1 MNFRQ
6 IERNIIVASRFF
18 TVLAAIGALAGSL
31 LMFLLGLVSIYRAYQ
46 PGALLNGVEPRDFSI
61 GAVINVIEALDRFLI
76 GMVLLYFAYGVY
88 SLFIHPGEPK
98 ERIAIPDWL
107 RVREIGQL
115 KQVVA
120 DLILVII
127 FVLFLR
133 AVLETF
139 SHPRFAGDWLTLASL
154 ALLPLSGLLLALA
167 LRLVELHPK
176 PERPRKAE
184 LDDDLAADQSTG
196 AGEG

>member
-1 MNFRQ
+1 
-6 IERNIIVASRFF
+6 
-18 TVLAAIGALAGSL
+18 
-31 LMFLLGLVSIYRAYQ
+31 MFVLGLFSIFRAYQ
-46 PGALLNGVEPRDFSI
+46 PVAMPDGLEPRDFSTS
-61 GAVINVIEALDRFLI
+61 AVINVIEALDRFLI

-98 ERIAIPDWL
+98 ERIAIPEWL

-120 DLILVII
+120 ELILVII

-133 AVLETF
+133 AVLEAF
-139 SHPRFAGDWLTLASL
+139 SHPRFAADWLTLASL
-154 ALLPLSGLLLALA
+154 ALLPFSGLLIALA

-176 PERPRKAE
+176 PERPSKESVDGDIARE
-184 LDDDLAADQSTG
+184 NPPDDPLG
-196 AGEG
+196 G